1 MTDAPIDS
9 EFDSPNPAGDDA
21 GADQP
26 MMGQGPGDASG
37 MGGAIDAG
45 IPGGPMPGGPMPGG
59 SMPGGQDVNDP
70 RFDDPAA
77 AAPAPARTASSP
89 RLDLLDV
96 PLAVTV
102 ELGRTKMPISDVL
115 NLASGAVIEL
125 EKMAGEPLDL
135 LLNGRL
141 VARGEAVVVGERFGI
156 RITTIVSPRERLARL
171 N

>member
-1 MTDAPIDS
+1 MTTPPTDS
-9 EFDSPNPAGDDA
+9 ALPPSGDELSDEQPPGDNMDLDA
-21 GADQP
+21 GL
-26 MMGQGPGDASG
+26 
-37 MGGAIDAG
+37 
-45 IPGGPMPGGPMPGG
+45 
-59 SMPGGQDVNDP
+59 PGGQDVDDP
-70 RFDDPAA
+70 RFDQPAAA
-77 AAPAPARTASSP
+77 AAPAEGASSQ

-96 PLAVTV
+96 PLNVTV

-156 RITTIVSPRERLARL
+156 RITTIVSPRERRA
-171 N
+171 

>member
-1 MTDAPIDS
+1 MTNPPIDS
-9 EFDSPNPAGDDA
+9 EIESQAHDDADSP
-21 GADQP
+21 GATDQP
-26 MMGQGPGDASG
+26 MNAGV
-37 MGGAIDAG
+37 GADDDMHTG
-45 IPGGPMPGGPMPGG
+45 
-59 SMPGGQDVNDP
+59 MPGGQDVNDP

-77 AAPAPARTASSP
+77 SAAPARTASSP

-96 PLAVTV
+96 PLNVTV